1 MQYKREYY
9 NVDENFRFTFDKDI
23 SFINF
28 YNNRKSIK
36 KKFQYSILELKSFEL
51 DNYKIINYLNKLNIY
66 PKRFSKYVQ
75 SLQNF

>member
-36 KKFQYSILELKSFEL
+36 KNFNIQF
-51 DNYKIINYLNKLNIY
+51 LNLN
-66 PKRFSKYVQ
+66 RLS
-75 SLQNF
+75 